1 MEDQEIKELI
11 QDLESVGLSDDPSTI
26 EVGKDGVMSISYN
39 GNESDTNIIFLLK
52 RSSYE
57 RIELWNDHCY
67 LVFQNI
73 SYNILCNSEESARK
87 VAKKIQNFLNS

>member
-26 EVGKDGVMSISYN
+26 EVGKDGVKEIVSSTD
-39 GNESDTNIIFLLK
+39 EVEIIFLLK
-52 RSSYE
+52 RSAYK
-57 RIELWNDHCY
+57 RIEVKNRYCY
-67 LVFQNI
+67 LIFEKDGYSI
-73 SYNILCNSEESARK
+73 ECKSEEAAKK